1 MLKPLSIILL
11 IASFIPFTS
20 QSNSIQWGSCLNT
33 KFQSWF
39 NDTHDPRLRCGYL
52 DVPLKYKDGTSEE
65 GQSTDKI
72 VTLALTKLPATGIRK
87 GSLVVI
93 TGGPGM
99 SGINPWL
106 DINAINKLNESWD
119 IVGYDPRGV
128 GNSTPKINC
137 EMSDDTSIEVTEQDY
152 ESRRQLQACIDNTDA
167 EVLQHIGTDEAVS
180 DVDRIRQALNDKKLT
195 AVSYS
200 YGTQVTLLYAERFP
214 LTTRALVIDGV
225 VDLDEAKDYH
235 SVWLNQARE
244 YQKTFER
251 FAKWCTET
259 GSCFLSSDKMI
270 ATQQY
275 RNLLNQ
281 LYFQPLYGAEGQQI
295 TSSDLISL
303 TIYHLIGR
311 STWPSL
317 AIAINQLSAGIVSP
331 ETIQLVGTTESFAE
345 QDALQVI
352 NCADQSIND
361 LSRSELLHIQKLI
374 REAFSATNY
383 QPHIEEDSLE
393 LCNLWPWK
401 NSVHA
406 KRPVNIPNLPQLL
419 FVAQRHDPATPWNN
433 ARAMA
438 TLFRSPLITL
448 EGDGHSLALTGENL
462 CVDNTVVEYLINP
475 DKKLNDIVCQQNYL
489 E

>member
-1 MLKPLSIILL
+1 MKALFALIIASIIPCPSEGN
-11 IASFIPFTS
+11 A
-20 QSNSIQWGSCLNT
+20 IQWGACLNS

-39 NDTHDPRLRCGYL
+39 NDSHDPKLLCGYL

-65 GQSTDKI
+65 RQNSNKI
-72 VTLALTKLPATGIRK
+72 VTLALTLLPATGVRK
-87 GSLVVI
+87 GSLIVI

-106 DINAINKLNESWD
+106 DINSVNKLNESWD

-128 GNSTPKINC
+128 GNSKPKINC
-137 EMSDDTSIEVTEQDY
+137 KISDDASIEVTEQDH
-152 ESRRQLQACIDNTDA
+152 ESRSLLQACIDNTGA

-195 AVSYS
+195 AISYS
-200 YGTQVTLLYAERFP
+200 YGTQVALLYAERFP
-214 LTTRALVIDGV
+214 LTTRAIVLDGV

-235 SVWLNQARE
+235 PVWLNQSLE
-244 YQKTFER
+244 YQRTFER
-251 FAKWCTET
+251 FANWCTET
-259 GSCFLSSDKMI
+259 GRCFLSSDKML

-281 LYFQPLYGAEGQQI
+281 LYFQPLYGTEGQQI
-295 TSSDLISL
+295 TSNDLISL
-303 TIYHLIGR
+303 TTYHLIGR
-311 STWPSL
+311 SSWPSL
-317 AIAINQLSAGIVSP
+317 ATTINQLSAGIVSP
-331 ETIQLVGTTESFAE
+331 ETIQLLGTAELFAE

-352 NCADQSIND
+352 NCVDQSIND
-361 LSRSELLHIQKLI
+361 LSRSELLHRQKLR

-383 QPHIEEDSLE
+383 QPYIEEDALE

-406 KRPVNIPNLPQLL
+406 KRPVNVPDLPQLL
-419 FVAQRHDPATPWNN
+419 FVAQRHDPATPWHN

-438 TLFRSPLITL
+438 TLFRSPLLTL
-448 EGDGHSLALTGENL
+448 EGDGHTLALTGENL
-462 CVDNTVVEYLINP
+462 CVDNTAVDYLINP
-475 DKKLNDIVCQQNYL
+475 DKKLNDIVCQLNHL
-489 E
+489 K